1 MNWSQ
6 EFENALSWFAAAPK
20 RLTKNVSDNL
30 QAAAEWLWVVLQGD
44 FADEQT
50 TAQTVTTTV
59 ISMIP
64 FVDQICDVR
73 DLVANARKINEDSN
87 NTWAWGALVLT
98 LIGLFPT
105 LGSLFKGCFKILFAY
120 LRKGVFQAG
129 TKALNSDAWKA
140 IKPWVENG
148 IQKLNEF
155 LARPAVRKLL
165 SNLEWDNIY
174 KILADK
180 LREVSKLATP
190 AKLLSVLDD
199 LIGQLKKLVELIQN
213 WGSAAMATR
222 AGEMLRQIMRMREM
236 ANWKLAEVLKPVQ
249 ELLDKLAQRLDLEHR
264 LAYKATTNASNLH
277 DFKRASL
284 EAEIETFQRKKPG
297 WADVRAK
304 AKYPALDEAPRATP
318 PHADISAAAPKP
330 LNSAFDTFHNI
341 QPDIIPP
348 GTVIYRVLDPG
359 SLDNSTHWMTEA
371 EFRKLLSKD
380 DWRRRFAVWENWNY
394 NGEYVTYTVPPGG
407 LPVWRGKAASQQL
420 KTADGVPVRANA
432 KGEGFFLEGGAEQI
446 LVNPA
451 DLDQRFLNARRPTG
465 WGYDELGEQVSMI
478 GVPVLTTNWRESDPW
493 YITWKEMD
501 KP

>member
-1 MNWSQ
+1 
-6 EFENALSWFAAAPK
+6 
-20 RLTKNVSDNL
+20 
-30 QAAAEWLWVVLQGD
+30 
-44 FADEQT
+44 
-50 TAQTVTTTV
+50 
-59 ISMIP
+59 
-64 FVDQICDVR
+64 
-73 DLVANARKINEDSN
+73 
-87 NTWAWGALVLT
+87 
-98 LIGLFPT
+98 
-105 LGSLFKGCFKILFAY
+105 
-120 LRKGVFQAG
+120 
-129 TKALNSDAWKA
+129 
-140 IKPWVENG
+140 
-148 IQKLNEF
+148 
-155 LARPAVRKLL
+155 
-165 SNLEWDNIY
+165 
-174 KILADK
+174 
-180 LREVSKLATP
+180 
-190 AKLLSVLDD
+190 
-199 LIGQLKKLVELIQN
+199 
-213 WGSAAMATR
+213 
-222 AGEMLRQIMRMREM
+222 MLRQIMRMREM